1 MIDKINNK
9 INEELEKILNKEDLS
24 LEDLRFL
31 TEIKSTMEI
40 SEKFK
45 NTDFLQQTMS
55 DEVVCS
61 VR

>member
-24 LEDLRFL
+24 LEDLKFL

-40 SEKFK
+40 NEKFK
-45 NTDFLQQTMS
+45 NNDFLQQTMS